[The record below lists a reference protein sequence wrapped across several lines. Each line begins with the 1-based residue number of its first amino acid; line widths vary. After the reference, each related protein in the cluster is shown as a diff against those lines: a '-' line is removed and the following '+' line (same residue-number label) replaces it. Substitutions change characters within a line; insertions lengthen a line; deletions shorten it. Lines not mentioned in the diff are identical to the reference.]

1 MNRRLLLGVG
11 LALLLAAS
19 AGCLG
24 LFGNGISDSQLDR
37 NATYDWHEV
46 PDWSTTNDT
55 VEPVEGP
62 GTTDVFV
69 NVTGESYYAIYHI
82 DNRTDEEF
90 EVWTRGIS
98 NDNPVDISALRFRYP
113 NGTTLNGSQLRVYKT
128 NYRTHVVLP
137 TEEEGDTVNGTLAF
151 SGPAEPKHFRLWNYM
166 EGTHEVVLPSGFR
179 TSFFLFGQ
187 VVPSAD
193 NSFVDDDN
201 RLHLE
206 WTDEDDP
213 VSGRMTIKYYLQR
226 DYYIFTGTAI
236 ILGLAALVGMGY
248 YWYQIRELTE
258 LREEMGFDSGDG
270 PG

>member
-1 MNRRLLLGVG
+1 MNRRLLLGAG
-11 LALLLAAS
+11 LALLLVAS

-24 LFGNGISDSQLDR
+24 FFDDGISDARLDR
-37 NATYDWHEV
+37 NATYAWEEV
-46 PDWSTTNDT
+46 PSWDTTNGT
-55 VEPVEGP
+55 PEPVETP
-62 GTTDVFV
+62 ETTDVYV
-69 NVTGESYYAIYHI
+69 NVTGGAYHAVYHI

-113 NGTTLNGSQLRVYKT
+113 NGTTVNGSELRVYKT

-137 TEEEGDTVNGTLAF
+137 TENGSVNGTLAF
-151 SGPAEPKHFRLWNYM
+151 SGPAEPKHFRMWNYM
-166 EGTHEVVLPSGFR
+166 EGTYEVVLPAGFR

-193 NSFVDDDN
+193 NSYVDDGN

-226 DYYIFTGTAI
+226 DYYIFTGTAV
-236 ILGLAALVGMGY
+236 ILGLAALTGMGY

>member
-1 MNRRLLLGVG
+1 MNRRLLLGAG

-24 LFGNGISDSQLDR
+24 LFGGGISDARLDR

-46 PDWSTTNDT
+46 PGWNTTNGT
-55 VEPVEGP
+55 PEPVESE

-69 NVTGESYYAIYHI
+69 NVTGGGYHAVYHI
-82 DNRTDEEF
+82 DNRTEAEF

-113 NGTTLNGSQLRVYKT
+113 NGTTVNGSELRVYKT

-137 TEEEGDTVNGTLAF
+137 TEDGSVNGTLAF

-166 EGTHEVVLPSGFR
+166 EGTYEVVLPSGFR

-187 VVPSAD
+187 VVPSPD
-193 NSFVDDDN
+193 NRFVDEDD

-206 WTDEDDP
+206 WTDEEDP

-226 DYYIFTGTAI
+226 DFYIFTGSAT
-236 ILGLAALVGMGY
+236 ILGLAALLGLGY